1 MVTLFNVVDIRNL
14 QYHSVVICKARM
26 AKYFVPAEEPTE

>member
-26 AKYFVPAEEPTE
+26 AKWFMPVNED

>member
-1 MVTLFNVVDIRNL
+1 MVTLYSVVDVRTM

-26 AKYFVPAEEPTE
+26 AKYFVPADEE